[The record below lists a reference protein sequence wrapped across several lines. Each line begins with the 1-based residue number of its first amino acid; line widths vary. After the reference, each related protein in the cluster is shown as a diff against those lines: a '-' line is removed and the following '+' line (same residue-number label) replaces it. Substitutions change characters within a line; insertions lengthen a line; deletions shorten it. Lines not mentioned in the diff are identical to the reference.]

1 VNSALRNATPIVST
15 SRMPLVLQHSGHSRT
30 IVGYEMTRAGG
41 INLLLFDPSKR
52 PPSSLRNAAI
62 ASSSPGP
69 ALHHPSPQSTH
80 IKSSIPHSLRKS
92 VSRHMSPSHL
102 LHKVRKRHASE
113 DPVNENDVI
122 DVDANGPAKKRR
134 AHSRGP
140 LPVRDQDDGPVQ
152 TENVVCLDDVPP
164 ARSATTPPDLKTR
177 GRRNEIASELT
188 PPKVLSFFRLNAK
201 QLACVRYLL
210 FILEHVADCSSRRK
224 DKYQILYFPLTE
236 PLTPQS
242 REQLRVIRSEKFR

>member
-1 VNSALRNATPIVST
+1 MESNATVNSALQNATPIVST
-15 SRMPLVLQHSGHSRT
+15 NRMPLVLQHSGHSRT

-52 PPSSLRNAAI
+52 PPGSLRTAAI

-69 ALHHPSPQSTH
+69 ALHHPLPQASHTG
-80 IKSSIPHSLRKS
+80 SSISQSLRKS

-102 LHKVRKRHASE
+102 LHKVRKRHGSNNI
-113 DPVNENDVI
+113 PNENDVI
-122 DVDANGPAKKRR
+122 DVDADGPAKKRR

-140 LPVRDQDDGPVQ
+140 LPIQDQDNVPVQ
-152 TENVVCLDDVPP
+152 KDEVICLDDIPP
-164 ARSATTPPDLKTR
+164 ARSATTPPDVKTR

-201 QLACVRYLL
+201 QLACVQYPLSL
-210 FILEHVADCSSRRK
+210 FETRC
-224 DKYQILYFPLTE
+224 
-236 PLTPQS
+236 
-242 REQLRVIRSEKFR
+242 